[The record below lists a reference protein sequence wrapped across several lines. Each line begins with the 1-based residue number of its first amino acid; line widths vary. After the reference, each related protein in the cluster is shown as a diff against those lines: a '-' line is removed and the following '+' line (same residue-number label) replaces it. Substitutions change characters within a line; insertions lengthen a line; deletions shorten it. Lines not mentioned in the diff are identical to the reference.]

1 MAQKIF
7 KKVPFYKRK
16 YLINR
21 AFQIPFTIRLILV
34 NLSVISIS
42 YALNYYL
49 LFRFNYLAEE
59 MGLPVDHYFYK
70 FIRSELAHMSL
81 IFLGFFAITVAVISI
96 YSLFLSHRIVGPL
109 ENIKNCFKNIEDD
122 FNAHEKANFK
132 GTSFREDDFFK
143 EFAKAY
149 NDHMQVIQS
158 KLKDKQMGEHT
169 LKLVQ
174 EDLSENQ
181 NDKEKSKKAA

>member
-1 MAQKIF
+1 MAPKKF

-16 YLINR
+16 YLINK
-21 AFQIPFTIRLILV
+21 AFQIPFAIRLILV
-34 NLSVISIS
+34 NLSVISVS

-70 FIRSELAHMSL
+70 FIRNELAHMSL
-81 IFLGFFAITVAVISI
+81 IFLGFFAITVGVISL

-109 ENIKNCFKNIEDD
+109 ENIKNCFKKIEED
-122 FNAHEKANFK
+122 FSAHEKANFK

-149 NDHMQVIQS
+149 NDHMKVIQS
-158 KLKDKQMGEHT
+158 KLSDKQMGEHT
-169 LKLVQ
+169 LKLVT
-174 EDLSENQ
+174 EDLVE
-181 NDKEKSKKAA
+181 DKEKKSDTKKAA